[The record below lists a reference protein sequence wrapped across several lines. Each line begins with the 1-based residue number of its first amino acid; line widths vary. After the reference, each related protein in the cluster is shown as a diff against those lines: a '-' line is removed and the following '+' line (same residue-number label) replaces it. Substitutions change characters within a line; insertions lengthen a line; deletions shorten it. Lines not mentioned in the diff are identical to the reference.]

1 MNEPAPPIVD
11 NVVGL
16 PALPARP
23 THAHKGDFG
32 RVLVVAGSP
41 GLTGA
46 GVLAARAALRA
57 GAGLVTLAVPRTLEP
72 CVAARLTSAM
82 SLALPD
88 RDGIL
93 ETSALDFVLDAARR
107 ATVVALGPGLGR
119 DERTGAL
126 VLALVRAVP
135 IPLVVDADALVH
147 LAADTTVLA
156 ARTAPTVLTPHPG
169 EMAVLVGVSTAAVQA
184 GRASWAR
191 DLARRTGAVV
201 ALKGAGTVVTAGGA
215 CYLNGTGNPGMATG
229 GMGDVLTGIAAAFL
243 AQRMAA
249 LDAARLAARD
259 PRAASDVPALMVDE
273 SMIDDACFKRRSAKT
288 DLELAMDAGLLP
300 GHLDR
305 RPHLRETLHDLGA
318 ELDRLGA
325 GRMVRH
331 TGGRLWTVE

>member
-249 LDAARLAARD
+249 LDAARLAVHAHGLAGDLAAATLGQHALVADDVVDYLPAALVRLGS
-259 PRAASDVPALMVDE
+259 PRA
-273 SMIDDACFKRRSAKT
+273 
-288 DLELAMDAGLLP
+288 
-300 GHLDR
+300 
-305 RPHLRETLHDLGA
+305 
-318 ELDRLGA
+318 
-325 GRMVRH
+325 
-331 TGGRLWTVE
+331 